1 MKAWRQKE
9 IARWILDQGIGAKV
23 TSKTV
28 AKNIYGKEDYLTQIK
43 ASMILLK
50 VYKNW
55 KNLAGKETVLIRFS
69 GLDNGIAYGLKTN
82 NKDSQ
87 AELLKGILSKAQR
100 DAVNS
105 QGSRKTNFEVAS
117 NAGIEILPDM
127 DTLVLQVK
135 QVVGEGTQADKLRL
149 VGAVSPVFSEF
160 ARLAQAQETLALDKP
175 TKNPRSNKQLALA
188 GSSKE
193 HSNA

>member
-1 MKAWRQKE
+1 MKWKQKE
-9 IARWILDQGIGAKV
+9 IAQWILNQGIGAKV

-28 AKNIYGKEDYLTQIK
+28 AKNIYGREDYLTKIK

-55 KNLAGKETVLIRFS
+55 KHLAGDETLLIRFP
-69 GLDNGIAYGLKTN
+69 GLGNEIAYGLHFN
-82 NKDSQ
+82 DEDNRY
-87 AELLKGILSKAQR
+87 ELTKGILSKAQR
-100 DAVNS
+100 DAANS
-105 QGSRKTNFEVAS
+105 QGSRKTNFEVAT

-127 DTLVLQVK
+127 DTLVLQVR
-135 QVVGEGTQADKLRL
+135 QVANKGTQEDKLRL

-160 ARLAQAQETLALDKP
+160 ARLAEAQETLALGKP
-175 TKNPRSNKQLALA
+175 KKNSRNNKQLALA

>member
-28 AKNIYGKEDYLTQIK
+28 AKNIYGREDYLTKIK

-55 KNLAGKETVLIRFS
+55 KHLAGDETLLIRFP
-69 GLDNGIAYGLKTN
+69 GLGNEIAYGLHFN
-82 NKDSQ
+82 DEDNRY
-87 AELLKGILSKAQR
+87 ELTKGILSKAQR
-100 DAVNS
+100 DAANS
-105 QGSRKTNFEVAS
+105 QGSRKTNFEVAT
-117 NAGIEILPDM
+117 NAGIEILGYGHAEFFKGG
-127 DTLVLQVK
+127 VANK
-135 QVVGEGTQADKLRL
+135 GTQEDKLRL

-160 ARLAQAQETLALDKP
+160 ARLAESSRNACSWQTQKEF
-175 TKNPRSNKQLALA
+175 TK
-188 GSSKE
+188 
-193 HSNA
+193 